1 LAPGLTPLVALIAVW
16 VAYRQ
21 LKLNR
26 RSQRETTAKATF
38 REYLKLAF
46 EHPDLAEGDYQ
57 RLVQAGKA
65 DKHSWFVG
73 YFLWAAEEILEYAP
87 RNRQRRKNLQMQA
100 DKHRAY
106 FEENEVFNK
115 VEKGTYSRRTRKLI
129 ERAIQSGKK

>member
-1 LAPGLTPLVALIAVW
+1 MAPGLTPLVALIAVW

-73 YFLWAAEEILEYAP
+73 YFLWAAEEILNTRGEIASGEKTCKCKP
-87 RNRQRRKNLQMQA
+87 TSIVLILRKMKFLT
-100 DKHRAY
+100 K
-106 FEENEVFNK
+106 
-115 VEKGTYSRRTRKLI
+115 
-129 ERAIQSGKK
+129 